1 MNNKST
7 FIALSTER
15 IIIFVELNER
25 MKKGLLLIIV
35 CLALCCNAFSQELR
49 CHVNI
54 QYNDIANADKDLF
67 NTLRS
72 SIEDFMNS
80 QTWTTHSFE
89 EQEKIE
95 VKLTLRITSQ
105 SSKNFAGTLQVQSSR
120 PVYNS
125 TYTTTLFN
133 HVDDKI
139 SFQYE
144 ENEPIE
150 FSENAFMSNLSS
162 VLAYYAYIVIGLD
175 YDSFSQNG
183 GMEFF
188 QKAQNVVTMAQAN
201 DESGWSSSSRDD
213 KTRYW
218 FIENL
223 LNSSYSA
230 FHTAMYKYHRL
241 GLDIMYDKPEE
252 GRKAVYNGVQ
262 ELEKVF
268 KQKPGS
274 YLLTAF
280 FYAKKDE
287 IVQMYSEG
295 NPDEKNRM
303 TTLAK
308 KLNPA
313 NVNDYDKINSTK

>member
-1 MNNKST
+1 
-7 FIALSTER
+7 
-15 IIIFVELNER
+15 
-25 MKKGLLLIIV
+25 MKKLLITILSV
-35 CLALCCNAFSQELR
+35 IFATMSLAQELR

-54 QYNDIANADKDLF
+54 QYNEIANADKDLF

-80 QTWTTHSFE
+80 QAWTTHSYE

-95 VKLTLRITSQ
+95 VKLTFRMTSQ
-105 SSKNFAGTLQVQSSR
+105 SSKNFTGTLQIQSSR

-150 FSENAFMSNLSS
+150 FSENSFVSNLSS
-162 VLAYYAYIVIGLD
+162 ILSYYAYIVIALD
-175 YDSFSQNG
+175 YDSFSPNG
-183 GMEFF
+183 GIEFF
-188 QKAQNVVTMAQAN
+188 QKAQNIVSAAQAN

-218 FIENL
+218 FVENL
-223 LNSSYSA
+223 LNSSYSS
-230 FHTAMYKYHRL
+230 FHSAMYKYHRL

-252 GRKAVYNGVQ
+252 GRKEVYNAVA

-268 KQKPGS
+268 KQKPSS

-303 TTLAK
+303 VTLAK

-313 NVNDYDKINSTK
+313 NVNDYDKINSAK

>member
-1 MNNKST
+1 MNR
-7 FIALSTER
+7 FLLVILFPFFVIAAS
-15 IIIFVELNER
+15 
-25 MKKGLLLIIV
+25 
-35 CLALCCNAFSQELR
+35 AQELR
-49 CHVNI
+49 CRVNI
-54 QYNDIANADKDLF
+54 QYNEIANADKDLY

-72 SIEDFMNS
+72 SIEDFMNA
-80 QTWTTHSFE
+80 QAWTTQTFE

-95 VKLTLRITSQ
+95 VKLNFRITSQ
-105 SSKNFAGTLQVQSSR
+105 SSKNFSGSLQVQSSR

-133 HVDDKI
+133 HVDEKI

-150 FSENAFMSNLSS
+150 FSENSFVSNLSS
-162 VLAYYAYIVIGLD
+162 ILSYYAYIVIGLD
-175 YDSFSQNG
+175 YDTFSLNG
-183 GMEFF
+183 GTEYF
-188 QKAQNVVTMAQAN
+188 QKAQNVVTAAQAN

-218 FIENL
+218 FVENL
-223 LNSSYSA
+223 LNSSYSG
-230 FHTAMYKYHRL
+230 FHSAMYKYHRL
-241 GLDIMYDKPEE
+241 GLDVMYDKPEE
-252 GRKAVYNGVQ
+252 GRKEVYNAVA

-268 KQKPGS
+268 KQKPSS

-313 NVNDYDKINSTK
+313 NVNDYDKITSTK

>member
-1 MNNKST
+1 
-7 FIALSTER
+7 
-15 IIIFVELNER
+15 
-25 MKKGLLLIIV
+25 MKKLLFSILISLLYV
-35 CLALCCNAFSQELR
+35 SSSFAQELR
-49 CHVNI
+49 CRVNI
-54 QYNDIANADKDLF
+54 QYNEIANADKDMY

-80 QTWTTHSFE
+80 QVWTTQTFE

-95 VKLTLRITSQ
+95 VKLSLRITAQ
-105 SSKNFAGTLQVQSSR
+105 SSKNFTGTLQVQSSR

-144 ENEPIE
+144 ENEPLE
-150 FSENAFMSNLSS
+150 FSENAFVSNLSS
-162 VLAYYAYIVIGLD
+162 TLAYYAYLVIGLD
-175 YDSFSQNG
+175 FDSFSPNG
-183 GMEFF
+183 GMEYF
-188 QKAQNVVTMAQAN
+188 QKAQNVVTAAQAN
-201 DESGWSSSSRDD
+201 DEAGWSSSSRDD

-218 FIENL
+218 LVENL
-223 LNSSYSA
+223 LNSTYSS

-241 GLDIMYDKPEE
+241 GLDVMYDKPEE
-252 GRKAVYNGVQ
+252 GRKEVYNGVA

-268 KQKPGS
+268 KQKPSS

-287 IVQMYSEG
+287 IIQMYSEG

-303 TTLAK
+303 VTLAK
-308 KLNPA
+308 KLNPS
-313 NVNDYDKINSTK
+313 NINDYEKILSNQ

>member
-1 MNNKST
+1 
-7 FIALSTER
+7 
-15 IIIFVELNER
+15 
-25 MKKGLLLIIV
+25 MKKLLFSILIS
-35 CLALCCNAFSQELR
+35 LLCVSSSFAQELR
-49 CHVNI
+49 CRVNI
-54 QYNDIANADKDLF
+54 QYNEIANADKDMY

-72 SIEDFMNS
+72 TIEDFMNS
-80 QTWTTHSFE
+80 QVWTTQTFE

-95 VKLTLRITSQ
+95 VKLSLRITAQ
-105 SSKNFAGTLQVQSSR
+105 SSKNFTGTLQVQSSR

-144 ENEPIE
+144 ENEPLE
-150 FSENAFMSNLSS
+150 FSENAFVSNLSS
-162 VLAYYAYIVIGLD
+162 TLAYYAYLVIGLD
-175 YDSFSQNG
+175 FDSFSPNG
-183 GMEFF
+183 GMEYF
-188 QKAQNVVTMAQAN
+188 QKAQNVVTAAQAN
-201 DESGWSSSSRDD
+201 DEAGWSSSSRDD

-218 FIENL
+218 LVENL
-223 LNSSYSA
+223 LNSTYSS

-241 GLDIMYDKPEE
+241 GLDVMYDKPEE
-252 GRKAVYNGVQ
+252 GRKEVYNGVA

-268 KQKPGS
+268 KQKPSS

-287 IVQMYSEG
+287 IIQMYSEG

-303 TTLAK
+303 VTLAK
-308 KLNPA
+308 KLNPS
-313 NVNDYDKINSTK
+313 NINDYEKILSNQ

>member
-1 MNNKST
+1 
-7 FIALSTER
+7 
-15 IIIFVELNER
+15 
-25 MKKGLLLIIV
+25 MKKLIFTIVCSLLLSAISS
-35 CLALCCNAFSQELR
+35 AQELR
-49 CHVNI
+49 CRVNI
-54 QYNDIANADKDLF
+54 QYNEIANADKDLY

-72 SIEDFMNS
+72 SIEDFMNA
-80 QTWTTHSFE
+80 QAWTNHSFE

-95 VKLTLRITSQ
+95 VKLNLRITSQ
-105 SSKNFAGTLQVQSSR
+105 SSKNFAGSLQIQSSR

-150 FSENAFMSNLSS
+150 FSENSFISNLSS
-162 VLAYYAYIVIGLD
+162 ILAYYAYIVLGLD
-175 YDSFSQNG
+175 YDTFSPNG
-183 GMEFF
+183 GIEFF
-188 QKAQNVVTMAQAN
+188 QKAQNVVTTAQAN

-218 FIENL
+218 FVENL
-223 LNSSYSA
+223 LNSTYSS

-241 GLDIMYDKPEE
+241 GLDVMYEKPEE
-252 GRKAVYNGVQ
+252 GRKEVYNGVA

-268 KQKPGS
+268 KQKPSS

-295 NPDEKNRM
+295 NPEEKNRM
-303 TTLAK
+303 VTMAK

-313 NVNDYDKINSTK
+313 NVNDYDKINSNK

>member
-1 MNNKST
+1 
-7 FIALSTER
+7 
-15 IIIFVELNER
+15 
-25 MKKGLLLIIV
+25 MKKLFFAILSILLCSMV
-35 CLALCCNAFSQELR
+35 ANAQEFR
-49 CHVNI
+49 CRVNM

-67 NTLRS
+67 NTLRN

-80 QTWTTHSFE
+80 QSWTNHSFE
-89 EQEKIE
+89 EQEKIDL
-95 VKLTLRITSQ
+95 KLTLRITSQ
-105 SSKNFAGTLQVQSSR
+105 SSKNFSGTLQVQSSR

-125 TYTTTLFN
+125 TYTTTIFN
-133 HVDDKI
+133 HVDDRI

-150 FSENAFMSNLSS
+150 FSENAFVSNLSS
-162 VLAYYAYIVIGLD
+162 ILSYYAYIVLGLD
-175 YDSFSQNG
+175 YDTFSPNG
-183 GMEFF
+183 GIEFF
-188 QKAQNVVTMAQAN
+188 QKAQNIVSTAQAN
-201 DESGWSSSSRDD
+201 DESGWSASSRDD

-218 FIENL
+218 FVENL
-223 LNSSYSA
+223 LNSTYSP

-241 GLDIMYDKPEE
+241 GLDIMYDKPAE
-252 GRKAVYNGVQ
+252 GRKEVYNAVS

-268 KQKPGS
+268 RQKPSS

-295 NPDEKNRM
+295 QPDEKNRM
-303 TTLAK
+303 VILAK

>member
-1 MNNKST
+1 
-7 FIALSTER
+7 
-15 IIIFVELNER
+15 
-25 MKKGLLLIIV
+25 MKKLLFSILISLLYV
-35 CLALCCNAFSQELR
+35 SSSFAQELR
-49 CHVNI
+49 CRVNI
-54 QYNDIANADKDLF
+54 QYNEIANADKDMY

-80 QTWTTHSFE
+80 QVWTTQTFE

-95 VKLTLRITSQ
+95 VKLSLRITAQ
-105 SSKNFAGTLQVQSSR
+105 SSKNFTGTLQVQSSR

-144 ENEPIE
+144 ENEPLE
-150 FSENAFMSNLSS
+150 FSENAFVSNLSS
-162 VLAYYAYIVIGLD
+162 TLAYYAYLVIGLD
-175 YDSFSQNG
+175 FDSFSPNG
-183 GMEFF
+183 GMEYF
-188 QKAQNVVTMAQAN
+188 QKAQNVVTTAQAN
-201 DESGWSSSSRDD
+201 DEAGWSSSSRDD

-218 FIENL
+218 LVENL
-223 LNSSYSA
+223 LNSTYSS

-241 GLDIMYDKPEE
+241 GLDVMYDKPEE
-252 GRKAVYNGVQ
+252 GRKEVYNGVA

-268 KQKPGS
+268 KQKPSS

-287 IVQMYSEG
+287 IIQMYSEG

-303 TTLAK
+303 VTLAK
-308 KLNPA
+308 KLNPS
-313 NVNDYDKINSTK
+313 NINDYEKILSNQ

>member
-1 MNNKST
+1 
-7 FIALSTER
+7 
-15 IIIFVELNER
+15 
-25 MKKGLLLIIV
+25 MKKILCAIV
-35 CLALCCNAFSQELR
+35 FALFATFSFAQELR
-49 CHVNI
+49 CRVNI
-54 QYNDIANADKDLF
+54 QYNEIANADKDLY

-72 SIEDFMNS
+72 TIEEFMNAQS
-80 QTWTTHSFE
+80 WTTHSYE

-95 VKLTLRITSQ
+95 VKLNFRITSQ
-105 SSKNFAGTLQVQSSR
+105 SSKNFGGTLQIQSSR

-150 FSENAFMSNLSS
+150 FSENAFVSNLSS
-162 VLAYYAYIVIGLD
+162 ILSYYAYLIIGID
-175 YDSFSQNG
+175 YDTFSPNG
-183 GMEFF
+183 GIEFF
-188 QKAQNVVTMAQAN
+188 QKAQNVVTTAQAN
-201 DESGWSSSSRDD
+201 DEAGWSSSSRDD

-218 FIENL
+218 LVENL

-230 FHTAMYKYHRL
+230 FHSALYKYHRL

-252 GRKAVYNGVQ
+252 GRKEVYNAVA

-268 KQKPGS
+268 KLKPSS

-303 TTLAK
+303 VTLAK

-313 NVNDYDKINSTK
+313 NVNDYDKIKSTK

>member
-1 MNNKST
+1 
-7 FIALSTER
+7 
-15 IIIFVELNER
+15 
-25 MKKGLLLIIV
+25 MKKLIFTIVCSLLLSAV
-35 CLALCCNAFSQELR
+35 SSAQELR
-49 CHVNI
+49 CRVNI
-54 QYNDIANADKDLF
+54 QYNEIANADKDLY

-72 SIEDFMNS
+72 SIEDFMNA
-80 QTWTTHSFE
+80 QAWTNHSFE

-95 VKLTLRITSQ
+95 VKLNLRITSQ
-105 SSKNFAGTLQVQSSR
+105 SSKNFAGSLQIQSSR

-150 FSENAFMSNLSS
+150 FSENSFISNLSS
-162 VLAYYAYIVIGLD
+162 ILAYYAYIVLGLD
-175 YDSFSQNG
+175 YDTFSPNG
-183 GMEFF
+183 GIEFF
-188 QKAQNVVTMAQAN
+188 QKAQNVVTTAQAN

-218 FIENL
+218 FVENL
-223 LNSSYSA
+223 LNSTYSS

-241 GLDIMYDKPEE
+241 GLDVMYEKPEE
-252 GRKAVYNGVQ
+252 GRKEVYNGVA

-268 KQKPGS
+268 KQKPSS

-295 NPDEKNRM
+295 NPEEKNRM
-303 TTLAK
+303 VTMAK

-313 NVNDYDKINSTK
+313 NVNDYDKINSNK

>member
-1 MNNKST
+1 
-7 FIALSTER
+7 
-15 IIIFVELNER
+15 
-25 MKKGLLLIIV
+25 MKKLLITIV
-35 CLALCCNAFSQELR
+35 FSVLYLSSSFAQELR
-49 CHVNI
+49 CRVNI
-54 QYNDIANADKDLF
+54 QYNEIANADKDMY

-80 QTWTTHSFE
+80 QLWTTQTFE

-95 VKLTLRITSQ
+95 VKLTLRITAQ
-105 SSKNFAGTLQVQSSR
+105 TSKNFTGTLQIQSSR

-139 SFQYE
+139 TFQYE
-144 ENEPIE
+144 ENEPLE
-150 FSENAFMSNLSS
+150 FSENAFVSNLSS
-162 VLAYYAYIVIGLD
+162 TLAYYAYLVIGLD
-175 YDSFSQNG
+175 FDSFSPNG
-183 GMEFF
+183 GIEYF
-188 QKAQNVVTMAQAN
+188 QKAQNVVTTAQAN
-201 DESGWSSSSRDD
+201 DEAGWSSSSRDD

-218 FIENL
+218 LVENL
-223 LNSSYSA
+223 LNSTYSS

-241 GLDIMYDKPEE
+241 GLDIMYEKPED
-252 GRKAVYNGVQ
+252 GRKEVYNAIA

-268 KQKPGS
+268 KQKPSS

-295 NPDEKNRM
+295 NQDEKNRIVA
-303 TTLAK
+303 LVK
-308 KLNPA
+308 KLNPS
-313 NVNDYDKINSTK
+313 NINDYEKILSAQ

>member
-1 MNNKST
+1 
-7 FIALSTER
+7 
-15 IIIFVELNER
+15 
-25 MKKGLLLIIV
+25 MKKLLFSILISLLYV
-35 CLALCCNAFSQELR
+35 SSSFAQELR
-49 CHVNI
+49 CRVNI
-54 QYNDIANADKDLF
+54 QYNEIANADKDMY

-72 SIEDFMNS
+72 TIEDFMNS
-80 QTWTTHSFE
+80 QVWTTQTFE

-95 VKLTLRITSQ
+95 VKLSLRITAQ
-105 SSKNFAGTLQVQSSR
+105 SSKNFTGTLQVQSSR

-144 ENEPIE
+144 ENEPLE
-150 FSENAFMSNLSS
+150 FSENAFVSNLSS
-162 VLAYYAYIVIGLD
+162 TLAYYAYLVIGLD
-175 YDSFSQNG
+175 FDSFSPNG
-183 GMEFF
+183 GMEYF
-188 QKAQNVVTMAQAN
+188 QKAQNVVTAAQAN
-201 DESGWSSSSRDD
+201 DEAGWSSSSRDD

-218 FIENL
+218 LVENL
-223 LNSSYSA
+223 LNSTYSS

-241 GLDIMYDKPEE
+241 GLDVMYDKPEE
-252 GRKAVYNGVQ
+252 GRKEVYNGVA

-268 KQKPGS
+268 KQKPSS

-287 IVQMYSEG
+287 IIQMYSEG

-303 TTLAK
+303 VTLAK
-308 KLNPA
+308 KLNPS
-313 NVNDYDKINSTK
+313 NINDYEKILSAK

>member
-1 MNNKST
+1 
-7 FIALSTER
+7 
-15 IIIFVELNER
+15 
-25 MKKGLLLIIV
+25 MKKLLFSILILLLYV
-35 CLALCCNAFSQELR
+35 SSSFAQELR
-49 CHVNI
+49 CRVNI
-54 QYNDIANADKDLF
+54 QYNEIANADKDMF

-80 QTWTTHSFE
+80 QVWTTQTFE

-95 VKLTLRITSQ
+95 IKLSLRITAQ
-105 SSKNFAGTLQVQSSR
+105 SSKNFTGTLQVQSSR

-144 ENEPIE
+144 ENEPLE
-150 FSENAFMSNLSS
+150 FSENAFVSNLSS
-162 VLAYYAYIVIGLD
+162 TLAYYAYLVIGLD
-175 YDSFSQNG
+175 FDSFSPNG
-183 GMEFF
+183 GIEYF
-188 QKAQNVVTMAQAN
+188 QKAQNVVTTAQAN
-201 DESGWSSSSRDD
+201 DEAGWSSSSRDD

-218 FIENL
+218 LVENL
-223 LNSSYSA
+223 LNSTYSS

-241 GLDIMYDKPEE
+241 GLDVMYDKPEE
-252 GRKAVYNGVQ
+252 GRKEVYNGVA

-268 KQKPGS
+268 KQRPSS

-295 NPDEKNRM
+295 NPDEKNRIVA
-303 TTLAK
+303 LVK
-308 KLNPA
+308 KLNPS
-313 NVNDYDKINSTK
+313 NINDYEKILSNK

>member
-1 MNNKST
+1 
-7 FIALSTER
+7 
-15 IIIFVELNER
+15 
-25 MKKGLLLIIV
+25 MKKLFLTIV
-35 CLALCCNAFSQELR
+35 LFVCAASITNAQELR
-49 CHVNI
+49 CRVNM

-67 NTLRS
+67 NTLRN
-72 SIEDFMNS
+72 SIEDFMNAQS
-80 QTWTTHSFE
+80 WTNHTYE
-89 EQEKIE
+89 EQEKIDL
-95 VKLTLRITSQ
+95 KLTMRITSQ
-105 SSKNFAGTLQVQSSR
+105 SSKNFSGTLQVQSSR

-139 SFQYE
+139 AFQYE

-150 FSENAFMSNLSS
+150 FSENSFVSNLSS
-162 VLAYYAYIVIGLD
+162 ILAYYAYIVIGLD
-175 YDSFSQNG
+175 YDTFSLNG
-183 GMEFF
+183 GMEYF
-188 QKAQNVVTMAQAN
+188 QKAQNVVSAAQAN
-201 DESGWSSSSRDD
+201 DESGWSASSRDD

-218 FIENL
+218 FVENL
-223 LNSSYSA
+223 LNSTYSS

-241 GLDIMYDKPEE
+241 GLDIMYDKPIE
-252 GRKAVYNGVQ
+252 GRKEVYNAVA

-268 KQKPGS
+268 RSKPSS

-287 IVQMYSEG
+287 IVQMFSEG
-295 NPDEKNRM
+295 TPDEKNRM
-303 TTLAK
+303 VVMAK

>member
-1 MNNKST
+1 
-7 FIALSTER
+7 
-15 IIIFVELNER
+15 
-25 MKKGLLLIIV
+25 MKKLLFSILIS
-35 CLALCCNAFSQELR
+35 LLCVSSSFAQELHCR
-49 CHVNI
+49 VNI
-54 QYNDIANADKDLF
+54 QYNEIANADKDMY

-72 SIEDFMNS
+72 TIEDFMNS
-80 QTWTTHSFE
+80 QVWTTQTFE

-95 VKLTLRITSQ
+95 VKLSLRITAQ
-105 SSKNFAGTLQVQSSR
+105 SSKNFTGTLQVQSSR

-144 ENEPIE
+144 ENEPLE
-150 FSENAFMSNLSS
+150 FSENAFVSNLSS
-162 VLAYYAYIVIGLD
+162 TLAYYAYLVIGLD
-175 YDSFSQNG
+175 FDSFSPNG
-183 GMEFF
+183 GMEYF
-188 QKAQNVVTMAQAN
+188 QKAQNVVTAAQAN
-201 DESGWSSSSRDD
+201 DEAGWSSSSRDD

-218 FIENL
+218 LVENL
-223 LNSSYSA
+223 LNSTYSS

-241 GLDIMYDKPEE
+241 GLDVMYDKPEE
-252 GRKAVYNGVQ
+252 GRKEVYNGVA

-268 KQKPGS
+268 KQKPSS

-287 IVQMYSEG
+287 IIQMYSEG

-303 TTLAK
+303 VTLAK
-308 KLNPA
+308 KLNPS
-313 NVNDYDKINSTK
+313 NINDYEKILSAK

>member
-1 MNNKST
+1 MSLVT
-7 FIALSTER
+7 FSSA
-15 IIIFVELNER
+15 
-25 MKKGLLLIIV
+25 
-35 CLALCCNAFSQELR
+35 QELR
-49 CHVNI
+49 CRVNI
-54 QYNDIANADKDLF
+54 QYNEIANADKDLY

-72 SIEDFMNS
+72 SIEEFMNA
-80 QTWTTHSFE
+80 QAWTSHSYE

-95 VKLTLRITSQ
+95 VKLNFRITSQ
-105 SSKNFAGTLQVQSSR
+105 SSKNFSGTLQVQTSR

-133 HVDDKI
+133 HVDDKV

-150 FSENAFMSNLSS
+150 FSENSFVSNLSS
-162 VLAYYAYIVIGLD
+162 ILAYYAYIALGLD
-175 YDSFSQNG
+175 YDSFAPNG
-183 GMEFF
+183 GVEFF
-188 QKAQNVVTMAQAN
+188 QKAQNVVTVAQAN
-201 DESGWSSSSRDD
+201 DESGWSSTSRDD

-218 FIENL
+218 LVENL
-223 LNSSYSA
+223 LNSSYSY

-241 GLDIMYDKPEE
+241 GLDVMFEKPEE
-252 GRKAVYNGVQ
+252 GRKEVYNAVS
-262 ELEKVF
+262 ELEKIF
-268 KQKPGS
+268 RQKPSS

-303 TTLAK
+303 VTLAK

-313 NVNDYDKINSTK
+313 NVTEYEKINSTK

>member
-1 MNNKST
+1 MQGIG
-7 FIALSTER
+7 FQ
-15 IIIFVELNER
+15 
-25 MKKGLLLIIV
+25 MKKLLITILSV
-35 CLALCCNAFSQELR
+35 ILATMSFAQELR

-54 QYNDIANADKDLF
+54 QYNEIANADKDLF

-80 QTWTTHSFE
+80 QAWTTHSYE

-95 VKLTLRITSQ
+95 VKLTFRMTSQ
-105 SSKNFAGTLQVQSSR
+105 SSKNFAGTLQIQSSR

-150 FSENAFMSNLSS
+150 FSENSFVSNLSS
-162 VLAYYAYIVIGLD
+162 ILSYYAYIVIALD
-175 YDSFSQNG
+175 YDSFSPNG
-183 GMEFF
+183 GIEFF
-188 QKAQNVVTMAQAN
+188 QKAQNIVSAAQAN

-218 FIENL
+218 FVENL
-223 LNSSYSA
+223 LNSSYSS
-230 FHTAMYKYHRL
+230 FHSAMYKYHRL

-252 GRKAVYNGVQ
+252 GRKEVYNAVA

-268 KQKPGS
+268 KQKPSS

-303 TTLAK
+303 VTLAK

-313 NVNDYDKINSTK
+313 NVNDYDKINSAK

>member
-1 MNNKST
+1 
-7 FIALSTER
+7 
-15 IIIFVELNER
+15 
-25 MKKGLLLIIV
+25 MKKLLFSILIS
-35 CLALCCNAFSQELR
+35 LLCVSSSFAQELR
-49 CHVNI
+49 CRVNI
-54 QYNDIANADKDLF
+54 QYNEIANADKDMY

-72 SIEDFMNS
+72 TIEDFMNS
-80 QTWTTHSFE
+80 QVWTTQTFE

-95 VKLTLRITSQ
+95 VKLSLRITAQ
-105 SSKNFAGTLQVQSSR
+105 SSKNFTGTLQVQSSR

-144 ENEPIE
+144 ENEPLE
-150 FSENAFMSNLSS
+150 FSENAFVSNLSS
-162 VLAYYAYIVIGLD
+162 TLAYYAYLVIGLD
-175 YDSFSQNG
+175 FDSFSPNG
-183 GMEFF
+183 GMEYF
-188 QKAQNVVTMAQAN
+188 QKAQNVVTAAQAN
-201 DESGWSSSSRDD
+201 DEAGWCSSSRDD

-218 FIENL
+218 LVENL
-223 LNSSYSA
+223 LNSTYSS

-241 GLDIMYDKPEE
+241 GLDVMYDKPEE
-252 GRKAVYNGVQ
+252 GRKEVYNGVA

-268 KQKPGS
+268 KQKPSS

-287 IVQMYSEG
+287 IIQMYSEG

-303 TTLAK
+303 VTLAK
-308 KLNPA
+308 KLNPS
-313 NVNDYDKINSTK
+313 NINDYEKILSAK

>member
-1 MNNKST
+1 
-7 FIALSTER
+7 
-15 IIIFVELNER
+15 
-25 MKKGLLLIIV
+25 MKKLLFSILILLLYV
-35 CLALCCNAFSQELR
+35 SSSFAQELR
-49 CHVNI
+49 CRVNI
-54 QYNDIANADKDLF
+54 QYNEIANADKDMF

-80 QTWTTHSFE
+80 QVWTTQTFE

-95 VKLTLRITSQ
+95 VKLSLRITAQ
-105 SSKNFAGTLQVQSSR
+105 SSKNFTGTLQVQSSR

-144 ENEPIE
+144 ENEPLE
-150 FSENAFMSNLSS
+150 FSENAFVSNLSS
-162 VLAYYAYIVIGLD
+162 TLAYYAYLVIGLD
-175 YDSFSQNG
+175 FDSFSPNG
-183 GMEFF
+183 GIEYF
-188 QKAQNVVTMAQAN
+188 QKAQNVVTTAQAN
-201 DESGWSSSSRDD
+201 DEAGWSSSSRDD

-218 FIENL
+218 LVENL
-223 LNSSYSA
+223 LNSTYSS

-241 GLDIMYDKPEE
+241 GLDVMYDKPEE
-252 GRKAVYNGVQ
+252 GRKEVYNGVA

-268 KQKPGS
+268 KQRPSS

-295 NPDEKNRM
+295 NQDEKNRM
-303 TTLAK
+303 VTLAK
-308 KLNPA
+308 KLNPS
-313 NVNDYDKINSTK
+313 NINDYEKILSNK

>member
-1 MNNKST
+1 
-7 FIALSTER
+7 
-15 IIIFVELNER
+15 
-25 MKKGLLLIIV
+25 MKKILCAIV
-35 CLALCCNAFSQELR
+35 FALFATFSFARELR
-49 CHVNI
+49 CRVNI
-54 QYNDIANADKDLF
+54 QYNEIANADKDLY

-72 SIEDFMNS
+72 TIEEFMNAQS
-80 QTWTTHSFE
+80 WTTHSYE

-95 VKLTLRITSQ
+95 VKLNFRITSQ
-105 SSKNFAGTLQVQSSR
+105 SSKNFGGTLQIQSSR

-150 FSENAFMSNLSS
+150 FSENAFVSNLSS
-162 VLAYYAYIVIGLD
+162 ILSYYAYLIIGID
-175 YDSFSQNG
+175 YDTFSPNG
-183 GMEFF
+183 GIEFF
-188 QKAQNVVTMAQAN
+188 QKAQNVVTTAQAN
-201 DESGWSSSSRDD
+201 DEAGWSSSSRDD

-218 FIENL
+218 LVENL

-230 FHTAMYKYHRL
+230 FHSALYKYHRL

-252 GRKAVYNGVQ
+252 GRKEVYNAVA

-268 KQKPGS
+268 KLKPSS

-303 TTLAK
+303 VTLAK

-313 NVNDYDKINSTK
+313 NVNDYDKIKSTK

>member
-1 MNNKST
+1 
-7 FIALSTER
+7 
-15 IIIFVELNER
+15 
-25 MKKGLLLIIV
+25 MKKLLFSILILLLYV
-35 CLALCCNAFSQELR
+35 SSSFAQELR
-49 CHVNI
+49 CRVNI
-54 QYNDIANADKDLF
+54 QYNEIANADKDMF

-80 QTWTTHSFE
+80 QVWTTQTFE

-95 VKLTLRITSQ
+95 VKLSLRITAQ
-105 SSKNFAGTLQVQSSR
+105 SSKNFTGTLQVQSSR

-144 ENEPIE
+144 ENEPLE
-150 FSENAFMSNLSS
+150 FSENAFVSNLSS
-162 VLAYYAYIVIGLD
+162 TLAYYAYLVIGLD
-175 YDSFSQNG
+175 FDSFSPNG
-183 GMEFF
+183 GIEYF
-188 QKAQNVVTMAQAN
+188 QKAQNVVTTAQAN
-201 DESGWSSSSRDD
+201 DEAGWSSSSRDD

-218 FIENL
+218 LVENL
-223 LNSSYSA
+223 LNSTYSS

-241 GLDIMYDKPEE
+241 GLDVMYDKPEE
-252 GRKAVYNGVQ
+252 GRKEVYNGVA

-268 KQKPGS
+268 KQRPSS

-303 TTLAK
+303 VTLAK
-308 KLNPA
+308 KLNPS
-313 NVNDYDKINSTK
+313 NINDYEKILSNK

>member
-1 MNNKST
+1 
-7 FIALSTER
+7 
-15 IIIFVELNER
+15 
-25 MKKGLLLIIV
+25 MKKLIFTIVCSLLLSAISS
-35 CLALCCNAFSQELR
+35 AQELR
-49 CHVNI
+49 CRVNI
-54 QYNDIANADKDLF
+54 QYNEIANADKDLY

-72 SIEDFMNS
+72 SIEDFMNA
-80 QTWTTHSFE
+80 QAWTNHSFE

-95 VKLTLRITSQ
+95 VKLNLRITSQ
-105 SSKNFAGTLQVQSSR
+105 SSKNFAGSLQIQSSR

-150 FSENAFMSNLSS
+150 FSENSFISNLSS
-162 VLAYYAYIVIGLD
+162 ILAYYAYIVLGLD
-175 YDSFSQNG
+175 YDTFSPNG
-183 GMEFF
+183 GIEFF
-188 QKAQNVVTMAQAN
+188 QKAQNVVTTAQAN

-218 FIENL
+218 FVENL
-223 LNSSYSA
+223 LNSTYSS

-241 GLDIMYDKPEE
+241 GLDVMYEKPEE
-252 GRKAVYNGVQ
+252 GRKEVYNGVA

-268 KQKPGS
+268 KQKPSS

-295 NPDEKNRM
+295 NPEEKNRM
-303 TTLAK
+303 VSMAK

-313 NVNDYDKINSTK
+313 NVNDYDKINSNK

>member
-1 MNNKST
+1 
-7 FIALSTER
+7 
-15 IIIFVELNER
+15 
-25 MKKGLLLIIV
+25 MKKLLITIV
-35 CLALCCNAFSQELR
+35 FSVLYLSSSFAQELR
-49 CHVNI
+49 CRVNI
-54 QYNDIANADKDLF
+54 QYNEIANADKDMY

-80 QTWTTHSFE
+80 QLWTTQTFE

-95 VKLTLRITSQ
+95 VKLTLRITAQ
-105 SSKNFAGTLQVQSSR
+105 TSKNFTGTLQIQSSR

-139 SFQYE
+139 TFQYE
-144 ENEPIE
+144 ENEPLE
-150 FSENAFMSNLSS
+150 FSENAFVSNLSS
-162 VLAYYAYIVIGLD
+162 TLAYYAYLVIGLD
-175 YDSFSQNG
+175 FDSFSPNG
-183 GMEFF
+183 GIEYF
-188 QKAQNVVTMAQAN
+188 QKAQNVVTTAQAN
-201 DESGWSSSSRDD
+201 DEAGWSSSSRDD

-218 FIENL
+218 LVENL
-223 LNSSYSA
+223 LNSTYTS

-241 GLDIMYDKPEE
+241 GLDIMYEKPED
-252 GRKAVYNGVQ
+252 GRKEVYNAIA

-268 KQKPGS
+268 KQKPSS

-295 NPDEKNRM
+295 NQDEKNRIVA
-303 TTLAK
+303 LVK
-308 KLNPA
+308 KLNPS
-313 NVNDYDKINSTK
+313 NINDYEKILSAQ

>member
-1 MNNKST
+1 
-7 FIALSTER
+7 
-15 IIIFVELNER
+15 
-25 MKKGLLLIIV
+25 MKKLLFSILISLLYV
-35 CLALCCNAFSQELR
+35 SSSFAQELR
-49 CHVNI
+49 CRVNI
-54 QYNDIANADKDLF
+54 QYNEIANADKDMY

-80 QTWTTHSFE
+80 QVWTTQTFE

-95 VKLTLRITSQ
+95 VKLSLRITAQ
-105 SSKNFAGTLQVQSSR
+105 SSKNFTGTLQVQSSR

-144 ENEPIE
+144 ENEPLE
-150 FSENAFMSNLSS
+150 FSENAFVSNLSS
-162 VLAYYAYIVIGLD
+162 TLAYYAYLVIGLD
-175 YDSFSQNG
+175 FDSFSPNG
-183 GMEFF
+183 GMEYF
-188 QKAQNVVTMAQAN
+188 QKAQNVVTAAQAN
-201 DESGWSSSSRDD
+201 DEAGWSSSSRDD

-218 FIENL
+218 LVENL
-223 LNSSYSA
+223 LNSTYSS
-230 FHTAMYKYHRL
+230 FHTAMYKYHSL
-241 GLDIMYDKPEE
+241 GLDVMYDKPEE
-252 GRKAVYNGVQ
+252 GRKEVYNGVA

-268 KQKPGS
+268 KQKPSS

-287 IVQMYSEG
+287 IIQMYSEG

-303 TTLAK
+303 VTLAK
-308 KLNPA
+308 KLNPS
-313 NVNDYDKINSTK
+313 NINDYEKILSAK

>member
-1 MNNKST
+1 MQYKVT
-7 FIALSTER
+7 
-15 IIIFVELNER
+15 R
-25 MKKGLLLIIV
+25 MKNLLLIVFTLVI
-35 CLALCCNAFSQELR
+35 CSFANAQELR
-49 CHVNI
+49 CRVNI

-72 SIEDFMNS
+72 SIEDFMNA
-80 QTWTTHSFE
+80 QAWTSHTYE

-95 VKLTLRITSQ
+95 MKLTLRVTSQ
-105 SSKNFAGTLQVQSSR
+105 SSKNFAGTLQIQSSR
-120 PVYNS
+120 PVFNS

-150 FSENAFMSNLSS
+150 FSENAFVSNLSS
-162 VLAYYAYIVIGLD
+162 ILSYYAYIVIGLD
-175 YDSFSQNG
+175 YDSFSSNG
-183 GMEFF
+183 GIEFF
-188 QKAQNVVTMAQAN
+188 QKAQNIVSVAQAN

-218 FIENL
+218 FVENL
-223 LNSSYSA
+223 LNSTYSA

-241 GLDIMYDKPEE
+241 GLDVMFEKPTE
-252 GRKAVYNGVQ
+252 GRKEVYNAVA

-268 KQKPGS
+268 RQKPSS

-287 IVQMYSEG
+287 IIQMFSEG
-295 NPDEKNRM
+295 TPDEKNRM
-303 TTLAK
+303 TTMAK
-308 KLNPA
+308 KLNPS

>member
-1 MNNKST
+1 
-7 FIALSTER
+7 
-15 IIIFVELNER
+15 
-25 MKKGLLLIIV
+25 MKKLLFSILIS
-35 CLALCCNAFSQELR
+35 LLCVSSSFAQELR
-49 CHVNI
+49 CRVNI
-54 QYNDIANADKDLF
+54 QYNEIANADKDMY

-72 SIEDFMNS
+72 TIEDFMNS
-80 QTWTTHSFE
+80 QVWTTQTFE

-95 VKLTLRITSQ
+95 VKLSLRITAQ
-105 SSKNFAGTLQVQSSR
+105 SSKNFTGTLQVQSSR

-144 ENEPIE
+144 ENEPLE
-150 FSENAFMSNLSS
+150 FSENAFVSNLSS
-162 VLAYYAYIVIGLD
+162 TLAYYAYLVIGLD
-175 YDSFSQNG
+175 FDSFSPNG
-183 GMEFF
+183 GMEYF
-188 QKAQNVVTMAQAN
+188 QKAQNVVTAAQAN
-201 DESGWSSSSRDD
+201 DEAGWSSSSRDD

-218 FIENL
+218 LVENL
-223 LNSSYSA
+223 LNSTYSS

-241 GLDIMYDKPEE
+241 GLDVMYDKPEE
-252 GRKAVYNGVQ
+252 GRKEVYNGVA

-268 KQKPGS
+268 KQKPSS

-287 IVQMYSEG
+287 IIQMYSEG

-303 TTLAK
+303 VTLAK
-308 KLNPA
+308 KLNPS
-313 NVNDYDKINSTK
+313 NINDYEKILSAK

>member
-1 MNNKST
+1 
-7 FIALSTER
+7 
-15 IIIFVELNER
+15 
-25 MKKGLLLIIV
+25 MKKYLFAI
-35 CLALCCNAFSQELR
+35 LCILFTTGTFAQELR
-49 CHVNI
+49 CRVNI
-54 QYNDIANADKDLF
+54 QYNEIANADKDLF

-72 SIEDFMNS
+72 TIEEFMNAQS
-80 QTWTTHSFE
+80 WTSHSYE

-95 VKLTLRITSQ
+95 VKLNLRITSQ
-105 SSKNFAGTLQVQSSR
+105 SSKNFAGTLQIQSSR

-133 HVDDKI
+133 HVDDKV

-150 FSENAFMSNLSS
+150 FSENAFVSNLSS
-162 VLAYYAYIVIGLD
+162 ILSYYAYIVLGID
-175 YDSFSQNG
+175 YDTFSPNG
-183 GMEFF
+183 GIEFY
-188 QKAQNVVTMAQAN
+188 QKAQNVVTAAQAN
-201 DESGWSSSSRDD
+201 DEAGWSSSSRDD

-218 FIENL
+218 LVENM

-230 FHTAMYKYHRL
+230 FHTALYKYHRL

-252 GRKAVYNGVQ
+252 GRKEVYNAIA

-268 KQKPGS
+268 KLKPSS

-287 IVQMYSEG
+287 IVQMYSES
-295 NPDEKNRM
+295 NPDEKNRIV
-303 TTLAK
+303 TLAK

-313 NVNDYDKINSTK
+313 NVNDYDKIKSTK

>member
-1 MNNKST
+1 MKKILLAIV
-7 FIALSTER
+7 FALSAVFT
-15 IIIFVELNER
+15 F
-25 MKKGLLLIIV
+25 
-35 CLALCCNAFSQELR
+35 AQELR
-49 CHVNI
+49 CRVNI
-54 QYNDIANADKDLF
+54 QYNEIANADKDMY

-72 SIEDFMNS
+72 TMEEFMNAQS
-80 QTWTTHSFE
+80 WTNHSYE

-95 VKLTLRITSQ
+95 VKLNLRVTSQ
-105 SSKNFAGTLQVQSSR
+105 SSKNFAGTLQIQSSR

-150 FSENAFMSNLSS
+150 FSENAFVSNLSS
-162 VLAYYAYIVIGLD
+162 ILSYYAYIVIGID
-175 YDSFSQNG
+175 YDTFSPNG
-183 GMEFF
+183 GIEFF
-188 QKAQNVVTMAQAN
+188 QKAQNVVTAAQAN
-201 DESGWSSSSRDD
+201 DEAGWSSSSRDD

-218 FIENL
+218 LVENL

-230 FHTAMYKYHRL
+230 FHTALYKYHRL
-241 GLDIMYDKPEE
+241 GLDTMYDKPEN
-252 GRKAVYNGVQ
+252 GRKEVYNAVA

-268 KQKPGS
+268 KLKPSS

-303 TTLAK
+303 VTLAK

-313 NVNDYDKINSTK
+313 NVNDYDKIKSTK

>member
-1 MNNKST
+1 
-7 FIALSTER
+7 
-15 IIIFVELNER
+15 
-25 MKKGLLLIIV
+25 MKKQI
-35 CLALCCNAFSQELR
+35 LAILFSLFAINSFSQEFR
-49 CHVNI
+49 CRVNF
-54 QYNDIANADKDLF
+54 QYNEVANADKDLY

-80 QTWTTHSFE
+80 QSWTTHSFE

-95 VKLTLRITSQ
+95 MKLSFRITAQ
-105 SSKNFAGTLQVQSSR
+105 SSKNFSGTLQIQSSR

-150 FSENAFMSNLSS
+150 FSENSFVSNLSS
-162 VLAYYAYIVIGLD
+162 ILAYYAYIVLGLD
-175 YDSFSQNG
+175 YDTFSPNG
-183 GMEFF
+183 GVEFF
-188 QKAQNVVTMAQAN
+188 QKAQNVVSAAQAN
-201 DESGWSSSSRDD
+201 DEAGWSSSSRND

-241 GLDIMYDKPEE
+241 GLDVMYDKPEE
-252 GRKAVYNGVQ
+252 GRKEVYNAVA

-268 KQKPGS
+268 KQKPSS

-287 IVQMYSEG
+287 IVQIYSEG
-295 NPDEKNRM
+295 NTDEKNRIV
-303 TTLAK
+303 TLAK

>member
-1 MNNKST
+1 MKQLFLT
-7 FIALSTER
+7 IA
-15 IIIFVELNER
+15 
-25 MKKGLLLIIV
+25 IIV
-35 CLALCCNAFSQELR
+35 SLVTFSSAQELR
-49 CHVNI
+49 CRVNI
-54 QYNDIANADKDLF
+54 QYNEIANADKDLY

-72 SIEDFMNS
+72 SIEEFMNA
-80 QTWTTHSFE
+80 QAWTSHSYE

-95 VKLTLRITSQ
+95 VKLNFRITSQ
-105 SSKNFAGTLQVQSSR
+105 SSKNFSGTLQVQTSR

-133 HVDDKI
+133 HVDDKV

-150 FSENAFMSNLSS
+150 FSENSFVSNLSS
-162 VLAYYAYIVIGLD
+162 ILAYYAYIALGLD
-175 YDSFSQNG
+175 YDSFAPNG
-183 GMEFF
+183 GVEFF
-188 QKAQNVVTMAQAN
+188 QKAQNVVTVAQAN
-201 DESGWSSSSRDD
+201 DESGWSSTSRDD

-218 FIENL
+218 LVENL
-223 LNSSYSA
+223 LNSSYSY

-241 GLDIMYDKPEE
+241 GLDVMFEKPEE
-252 GRKAVYNGVQ
+252 GRKEVYNAVS
-262 ELEKVF
+262 ELEKIF
-268 KQKPGS
+268 RQKPSS

-303 TTLAK
+303 VTLAK

-313 NVNDYDKINSTK
+313 NVTEYEKINSTK

>member
-1 MNNKST
+1 
-7 FIALSTER
+7 
-15 IIIFVELNER
+15 
-25 MKKGLLLIIV
+25 MKRLLLTLSIILSIV
-35 CLALCCNAFSQELR
+35 TFSYAQELR
-49 CHVNI
+49 CRVNI
-54 QYNDIANADKDLF
+54 QYNEIANADKDLY

-72 SIEDFMNS
+72 SIEEFMNA
-80 QTWTTHSFE
+80 QAWTSHSYE

-95 VKLTLRITSQ
+95 VKLNFRITSQ
-105 SSKNFAGTLQVQSSR
+105 SSKNFSGTLQVQTSR

-133 HVDDKI
+133 HVDDKV

-150 FSENAFMSNLSS
+150 FSENSFVSNLSS
-162 VLAYYAYIVIGLD
+162 ILAYYAYLALGLD
-175 YDSFSQNG
+175 YDTFSPNG
-183 GMEFF
+183 GVEFF
-188 QKAQNVVTMAQAN
+188 QKAQNVVTVAQAN
-201 DESGWSSSSRDD
+201 DESGWSSTSRDD

-218 FIENL
+218 LVENL
-223 LNSSYSA
+223 LNSSYSY

-241 GLDIMYDKPEE
+241 GLDVMYEKPEE
-252 GRKAVYNGVQ
+252 GRKEVYNAVA
-262 ELEKVF
+262 ELEKIF
-268 KQKPGS
+268 KQKPSS

-280 FYAKKDE
+280 FYAKKEE

-303 TTLAK
+303 VTLAK

-313 NVNDYDKINSTK
+313 NVTEYEKINSTK

>member
-1 MNNKST
+1 
-7 FIALSTER
+7 
-15 IIIFVELNER
+15 
-25 MKKGLLLIIV
+25 MKKLLFSILISLLYV
-35 CLALCCNAFSQELR
+35 SSSFAQELR
-49 CHVNI
+49 CRVNI
-54 QYNDIANADKDLF
+54 QYNEIANADKDMY

-80 QTWTTHSFE
+80 QVWTTQTFE

-95 VKLTLRITSQ
+95 VKLSLRITAQ
-105 SSKNFAGTLQVQSSR
+105 SSKNFTGTLQVQSSR

-144 ENEPIE
+144 ENEPLE
-150 FSENAFMSNLSS
+150 FSENAFVSNLSS
-162 VLAYYAYIVIGLD
+162 TLAYYAYLVIGLD
-175 YDSFSQNG
+175 FDSFSPNG
-183 GMEFF
+183 GMEYF
-188 QKAQNVVTMAQAN
+188 QKAQNVVTTAQAN
-201 DESGWSSSSRDD
+201 DEAGWSSSSRDD
-213 KTRYW
+213 KARYW
-218 FIENL
+218 LVENL
-223 LNSSYSA
+223 LNSTYSS

-241 GLDIMYDKPEE
+241 GLDVMYDKPEE
-252 GRKAVYNGVQ
+252 GRKEVYNGVA

-268 KQKPGS
+268 KQKPSS

-287 IVQMYSEG
+287 IIQMYSEG

-303 TTLAK
+303 VTLAK
-308 KLNPA
+308 KLNPS
-313 NVNDYDKINSTK
+313 NINDYEKILSNQ